1 MTDGTGLGL
10 RSALAYRPLH
20 GLGAQQRSP
29 AVPGGLSTRRL
40 TNAAEPRMP
49 EPSPLH
55 DYLLLSRGQ
64 WDPRKSKEEI
74 QAAIDAF
81 YVWYDRLVAEG
92 QFKPGHRLAI
102 GSKLVSRSG
111 ITDGPF
117 TEAKELIGGYWFIV
131 AASLQEAAAIAGQNP
146 CLACGLSY
154 EVRRIELERGSAYR
168 VTNETPSPGG

>member
-1 MTDGTGLGL
+1 M
-10 RSALAYRPLH
+10 S
-20 GLGAQQRSP
+20 SP
-29 AVPGGLSTRRL
+29 SL
-40 TNAAEPRMP
+40 
-49 EPSPLH
+49 LH

-81 YVWYDRLVAEG
+81 YEWYERRVAEG
-92 QFKPGHRLAI
+92 SFKRGHRLAV
-102 GSKLVSRSG
+102 SSRLVSRSG

-131 AASLQEAAAIAGQNP
+131 AGSLQEAAEIAAQNP

-154 EVRRIELERGSAYR
+154 EIRPIEHERASAWR
-168 VTNETPSPGG
+168 AATETPSPDA